1 MKNEYF
7 YENDY
12 AVIVVNR
19 KGVPYHYMVDKE
31 DINLLESYKG
41 TLHRGTDGYC
51 YANLPGPKGRK
62 SVALHRM
69 LMKPEAG
76 MVVDHI
82 NRNTLDN
89 RRDNL
94 RVITTG
100 QNTQNIYGNKR
111 SETGIRGVSR
121 NKKWGKPWRARV
133 RLNGKDKH
141 LGSFDTI
148 EEAEQAA
155 INARKKYLP
164 YSTEIT

>member
-19 KGVPYHYMVDKE
+19 KGVAYHYMVDKE

-41 TLHRGTDGYC
+41 TLHRGTDDYC
-51 YANLPGPKGRK
+51 YANLPTGKGQRK
-62 SVALHRM
+62 RIALHRM
-69 LMKPEAG
+69 LMKPNVD

-89 RRDNL
+89 RRENL

-100 QNTQNIYGNKR
+100 QNTQNIHGNKR

-133 RLNGKDKH
+133 RVNGKDKY
-141 LGSFDTI
+141 LGSFDTL
-148 EEAEQAA
+148 EEAERAA
-155 INARKKYLP
+155 IEGRKKYLP
-164 YSTEIT
+164 YSTEI